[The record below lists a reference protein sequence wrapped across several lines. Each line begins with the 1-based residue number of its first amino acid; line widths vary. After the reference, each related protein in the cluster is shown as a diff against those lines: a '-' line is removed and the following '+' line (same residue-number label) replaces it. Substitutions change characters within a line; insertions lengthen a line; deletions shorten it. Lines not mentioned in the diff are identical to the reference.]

1 MVQKARTS
9 YRVLIVEDN
18 DEIRRYIC
26 RELSADFHTA
36 ESKNG
41 KEALGVMFKFMPHL
55 VISDVMMPLMDGFTL
70 CRKIKQNVNLNHIP
84 VVLLTARTREE
95 DNLKGLE
102 YGADVYIT
110 KPFNIE
116 ILKKMAF
123 NLIHGREMVHVTQ
136 QGQQIQEEMVEKIKS
151 DSPDEKL
158 IERVMKVIN
167 KNIGNPNFSVEMLAK
182 EVGISRG
189 HLHRK
194 LKELTN
200 QIPRDFIRNTRL
212 KQAASLLAEKH
223 YSVNEVAELI
233 GFANP
238 NNFST
243 AFKELYGVSPT
254 TYMRENVGK
263 KDGASLSGQ
272 PE

>member
-1 MVQKARTS
+1 
-9 YRVLIVEDN
+9 
-18 DEIRRYIC
+18 
-26 RELSADFHTA
+26 
-36 ESKNG
+36 
-41 KEALGVMFKFMPHL
+41 
-55 VISDVMMPLMDGFTL
+55 
-70 CRKIKQNVNLNHIP
+70 
-84 VVLLTARTREE
+84 
-95 DNLKGLE
+95 
-102 YGADVYIT
+102 
-110 KPFNIE
+110 
-116 ILKKMAF
+116 
-123 NLIHGREMVHVTQ
+123 
-136 QGQQIQEEMVEKIKS
+136 
-151 DSPDEKL
+151 
-158 IERVMKVIN
+158 
-167 KNIGNPNFSVEMLAK
+167 MLAK

>member
-1 MVQKARTS
+1 
-9 YRVLIVEDN
+9 
-18 DEIRRYIC
+18 
-26 RELSADFHTA
+26 
-36 ESKNG
+36 
-41 KEALGVMFKFMPHL
+41 
-55 VISDVMMPLMDGFTL
+55 
-70 CRKIKQNVNLNHIP
+70 
-84 VVLLTARTREE
+84 
-95 DNLKGLE
+95 
-102 YGADVYIT
+102 
-110 KPFNIE
+110 
-116 ILKKMAF
+116 MAF

-263 KDGASLSGQ
+263 RMGLLYLSA
-272 PE
+272 E